1 MKTLNEIKELPNLM
15 IQHIAVDGGFG
26 VLFKAGKSL
35 TKKISKM
42 LNV

>member
-15 IQHIAVDGGFG
+15 ILHVAVDGGFG
-26 VLFKAGKSL
+26 VLFKAEQKL
-35 TKKISKM
+35 DKKNSKM